1 MPAALSPPPHALT
14 QHNTQRRAC
23 VRPRARCCRRR
34 SSDSTTCVSSR
45 CKRLEDA
52 GVDRIQVPSYE
63 ESLVVCLCVRVGEW
77 VGGCFRA
84 HHCPSMPAKLC
95 RCPGLP
101 PRVPKRSA
109 PPCVEGAETDWS
121 PRRSVRRC
129 SRPRRTRAG
138 SRRTGC
144 LCETDFTP
152 PPPSRRLASRPA
164 GGVAPACPGG
174 ARARARHLAP
184 RAARGGTLEAG
195 VR

>member
-1 MPAALSPPPHALT
+1 M
-14 QHNTQRRAC
+14 
-23 VRPRARCCRRR
+23 
-34 SSDSTTCVSSR
+34 
-45 CKRLEDA
+45 
-52 GVDRIQVPSYE
+52 
-63 ESLVVCLCVRVGEW
+63 LVCECVRVGEW
-77 VGGCFRA
+77 VGGSFRA

-152 PPPSRRLASRPA
+152 PPLHADLLLVPQAEWLLRAQEGLERGRDISLLERLEA
-164 GGVAPACPGG
+164 G
-174 ARARARHLAP
+174 
-184 RAARGGTLEAG
+184 LEAG